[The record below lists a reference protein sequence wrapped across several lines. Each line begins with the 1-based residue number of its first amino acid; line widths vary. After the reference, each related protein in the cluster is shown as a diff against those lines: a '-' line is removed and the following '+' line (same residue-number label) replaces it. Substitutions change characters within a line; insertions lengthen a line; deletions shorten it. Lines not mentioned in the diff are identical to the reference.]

1 MTRLYL
7 KNHLD
12 AKQELVLDQDQ
23 SHYLAKVLRY
33 QIGDKIKIFNEKDG
47 EWIAHITEIT
57 KKAVNLELD
66 EQISTPRP
74 CPPLWLAFSPLK
86 HEAMGFLIEK
96 ATELGVTH
104 LQPLITGRCNNHRLN
119 LERLQKNA
127 IEAAQQCER
136 HDIPVVLEPLIFTKF
151 LNDLP
156 AVLWFVA
163 LERSQNEPIK
173 QALEKADDT
182 TPWGFII
189 GPEGGFSSLEIQ
201 WIGKT
206 SIKPINL
213 GPLILRAETAALSV
227 LAIAQ
232 SFLSESR
239 FLRAEFYGIL

>member
-7 KNHLD
+7 KNHLE

-33 QIGDKIKIFNEKDG
+33 QIGDKVKVFNEKDG
-47 EWIAHITEIT
+47 EWVAHITEIT
-57 KKAVNLELD
+57 KKAVSLELD
-66 EQISTPRP
+66 EQISAPRL

-104 LQPLITGRCNNHRLN
+104 LQPLITDRCNNHRLN

-127 IEAAQQCER
+127 MEAAQQCER
-136 HDIPVVLEPLIFTKF
+136 HDIPVVLEPLTFTKF
-151 LNDLP
+151 LSDLP
-156 AVLWFVA
+156 SVFWFAA
-163 LERSQNEPIK
+163 LERSENEPIK
-173 QALEKADDT
+173 QALEKADNA

-206 SIKPINL
+206 SIKPIHL
-213 GPLILRAETAALSV
+213 GPLILRAETAGLSV

-232 SFLSESR
+232 SCKNQ
-239 FLRAEFYGIL
+239 